1 MWVATE
7 KPRGCS
13 KHPGERQSRRSSGAT
28 DCKGIISP
36 RTSAVQTPTT
46 RMTATARTRTGG
58 MAVFHDRLAAL
69 GFGSYADYLAADHWK
84 DFKRQYRESGRP
96 RTCAVCGGGPVQLHH
111 HDYSRLGSEAV
122 TDVTP
127 LCRDHHVA
135 VHGWLKANGKMVNA
149 THKAVAALK
158 DGAVV
163 RPRMTAAEGKALGL
177 SKRDA
182 KRQKKD
188 KKKRKPP
195 PAVLSKKAA
204 AKEAARLAF
213 EPHRVQLESLLRRSA
228 IRAGQYDAAVATLN
242 VELAEKFIAQGRK
255 RLRRLADP
263 APKQEK
269 WYSFK
274 SKRRATTPFQPNAR
288 AEPDRDSRR
297 WLQYVR
303 QLKGAAKKEEST
315 VPV

>member
-1 MWVATE
+1 
-7 KPRGCS
+7 
-13 KHPGERQSRRSSGAT
+13 
-28 DCKGIISP
+28 
-36 RTSAVQTPTT
+36 
-46 RMTATARTRTGG
+46 

-84 DFKRQYRESGRP
+84 DFKQQYRESGRP
-96 RTCAVCGGGPVQLHH
+96 RTCAVCGGGLVQLHH
-111 HDYSRLGSEAV
+111 HDYSRLGSESLD
-122 TDVTP
+122 DVTP
-127 LCRDHHVA
+127 LCREHHAA

-213 EPHRVQLESLLRRSA
+213 EPYRIELDSLLRRSA
-228 IRAGQYDAAVATLN
+228 IRGGQFRIAVESLN
-242 VELAEKFIAQGRK
+242 AELAEKFIAQGRERIQK
-255 RLRRLADP
+255 GIRIDRKCPNP
-263 APKQEK
+263 AP
-269 WYSFK
+269 FK

-303 QLKGAAKKEEST
+303 QLKGAEKKEEPT